1 MARAKQRCSAP
12 SPVSSSPGAAKLFT
26 TFLLT
31 KEAQKLLWESD
42 FSDLYM
48 FPESQLG
55 QKVRRLEKQ
64 GVKFFVPTLEW
75 VANNPDIEKISEE
88 MVKIVTQK

>member
-1 MARAKQRCSAP
+1 
-12 SPVSSSPGAAKLFT
+12 
-26 TFLLT
+26 
-31 KEAQKLLWESD
+31 
-42 FSDLYM
+42 M

-55 QKVRRLEKQ
+55 QKVRHLEKQ

-75 VANNPDIEKISEE
+75 VANNPEIEKISEE